1 MVFFPE
7 ILRTSCAEKARY
19 MNSKKLKRW
28 AIILASVIAV
38 TGTAA
43 TVGLRYATKAL
54 KGQVEQAL
62 GPESEVG
69 EIVAGWST
77 IEVRRVR
84 IRAPKGWP
92 AADALRAQRIVIAPD
107 LLGLVSGK
115 IRIDRIDIDQAYISV
130 LRTRDGRLRLL
141 PSLLE
146 RPKQAGATST
156 APAVSIGAIELRGGA
171 MEYFD
176 ATVRQPAHKIRLE
189 QLHAK
194 VADLEVPSLSGRTR
208 IDLDGTIK
216 GVHRNGTMAI
226 AGWTELADKNS
237 ELSTKLRGVDL
248 IALQPYL
255 IKATESG
262 VRRGT
267 MDLDIK
273 SKVRKNQLNAPGT
286 ITLSGLEL
294 APSDSGAG
302 TFMGVP
308 RQAVVTSLKDRDG
321 KIVVQFVLEGNLN
334 DPKFSL
340 NESFAKRM
348 GTSVAALL
356 GISIEGLARG
366 VGGTAEGLG
375 GVIKNL
381 FGQ

>member
-1 MVFFPE
+1 M
-7 ILRTSCAEKARY
+7 
-19 MNSKKLKRW
+19 KLKNLKRS
-28 AIILASVIAV
+28 AIILAGIIIV
-38 TGTAA
+38 TGIVAA
-43 TVGLRYATKAL
+43 IGLHYATKVL
-54 KGQVEQAL
+54 KSQVEQAL

-69 EIVAGWST
+69 EIVAGWSS
-77 IEVRRVR
+77 IEVRKVR

-92 AADALRAQRIVIAPD
+92 AADTLRAQRIVIAPD

-115 IRIDRIDIDQAYISV
+115 IRINRIDIDDAYISV
-130 LRTRDGRLRLL
+130 LRARDGRLRLL

-146 RPKQAGATST
+146 KPKPAGSTSS
-156 APAVSIGAIELRGGA
+156 APAVSIGAIELTGGVL
-171 MEYFD
+171 EFFD
-176 ATVRQPAHKIRLE
+176 ATGRQPAHKIRLE
-189 QLHAK
+189 QLHAN
-194 VADLEVPSLSGRTR
+194 VDDLEVPSLSGRTR
-208 IDLDGTIK
+208 IDLKGTIK

-226 AGWTELADKNS
+226 AGWSELADKNS
-237 ELSTKLRGVDL
+237 DLSTRLRGVDL

-267 MDLDIK
+267 MELDIK

-294 APSDSGAG
+294 ASSGSG

-308 RQAVVTSLKDRDG
+308 RDAVVTSLKDRDG

-348 GTSVAALL
+348 GTSVAAVL

-375 GVIKNL
+375 SVIKNL

>member
-1 MVFFPE
+1 
-7 ILRTSCAEKARY
+7 

-28 AIILASVIAV
+28 AIILAIVLAV
-38 TGTAA
+38 LGVAA
-43 TVGLRYATKAL
+43 TVGLHFATRAL
-54 KGQVEQAL
+54 KSQVEQAL

-69 EIVAGWST
+69 EIVAGWSA

-92 AADALRAQRIVIAPD
+92 TADTLRAQRIVITPD

-115 IRIDRIDIDQAYISV
+115 IRVNRIEIDQAYISV
-130 LRTRDGRLRLL
+130 LRARDGRLRLL

-146 RPKQAGATST
+146 KPKQAGSTST
-156 APAVSIGAIELRGGA
+156 APAVSIDAIELTNGVL
-171 MEYFD
+171 EYFD

-194 VADLEVPSLSGRTR
+194 VGNLEVPSLSGRTH
-208 IDLDGTIK
+208 IDLDGKIK
-216 GVHRNGTMAI
+216 GVHRNGTMVI

-237 ELSTKLRGVDL
+237 ELSTRLRGVDL

-255 IKATESG
+255 IKAAETG

-294 APSDSGAG
+294 APSGSGSG

-321 KIVVQFVLEGNLN
+321 KIVVQFVLEGNLS

>member
-1 MVFFPE
+1 
-7 ILRTSCAEKARY
+7 

-28 AIILASVIAV
+28 AIILASAIVV
-38 TGTAA
+38 LGTAA
-43 TVGLRYATKAL
+43 TVGLHYAAKAL
-54 KGQVEQAL
+54 KSQVEQAL
-62 GPESEVG
+62 GPESEVE

-77 IEVRRVR
+77 IEVRGIR

-92 AADALRAQRIVIAPD
+92 ATDALRAQRIVIAPD

-115 IRIDRIDIDQAYISV
+115 IRIDRIDIDQAYISM
-130 LRTRDGRLRLL
+130 LRARDGRLRLL

-146 RPKQAGATST
+146 RPKQAGGTST
-156 APAVSIGAIELRGGA
+156 AQAVSIGAIELRGGVL
-171 MEYFD
+171 EYFD
-176 ATVRQPAHKIRLE
+176 ATVRRPAHKIRLE

-194 VADLEVPSLSGRTR
+194 VDNLEVPSLSGRTG
-208 IDLDGTIK
+208 IDLKGTIK

-237 ELSTKLRGVDL
+237 ELSTRLRGVDL

-294 APSDSGAG
+294 APSDSGSG

-321 KIVVQFVLEGNLN
+321 KIVVEFVLEGNLN

-340 NESFAKRM
+340 NDSFAKRM
-348 GTSVAALL
+348 GMSVAAVL
-356 GISIEGLARG
+356 GISIEGLVSG
-366 VGGTAEGLG
+366 VGGAAGGLG
-375 GVIKNL
+375 GVIRNL

>member
-1 MVFFPE
+1 
-7 ILRTSCAEKARY
+7 
-19 MNSKKLKRW
+19 MNSRKIKRW
-28 AIILASVIAV
+28 AVILAGAIAV
-38 TGTAA
+38 TGLAA
-43 TVGLRYATKAL
+43 TVGLHFATKAL
-54 KGQVEQAL
+54 KSQVEQAL

-84 IRAPKGWP
+84 IRGPRGWP
-92 AADALRAQRIVIAPD
+92 AADTLRAQRIVIAPD
-107 LLGLVSGK
+107 LRSLVSGQ
-115 IRIDRIDIDQAYISV
+115 IRIGRIDIDQAYLSV

-146 RPKQAGATST
+146 KPKQAGSTST
-156 APAVSIGAIELRGGA
+156 APAVSIDAIKLSDGVLEF
-171 MEYFD
+171 FD
-176 ATVRQPAHKIRLE
+176 ATVRRPAHKIRLE

-194 VADLEVPSLSGRTR
+194 VDNLEVSSLSGRTH
-208 IDLDGTIK
+208 IDLKGTIK
-216 GVHRNGTMAI
+216 GAHRNGTMTI

-237 ELSTKLRGVDL
+237 ELSTRLRGVDL

-255 IKATESG
+255 IKAAESG

-286 ITLSGLEL
+286 ITLRGLEL
-294 APSDSGAG
+294 APSGSGTG

-308 RQAVVTSLKDRDG
+308 RQAVVSSLKDRDG

-334 DPKFSL
+334 DPQFSL
-340 NESFAKRM
+340 NENFAMRM

-375 GVIKNL
+375 SAIKNL

>member
-1 MVFFPE
+1 MH
-7 ILRTSCAEKARY
+7 
-19 MNSKKLKRW
+19 SKNLKRW
-28 AIILASVIAV
+28 AIILAGVIAV
-38 TGTAA
+38 IGIAA
-43 TVGLRYATKAL
+43 TVGLHYAAKAL
-54 KGQVEQAL
+54 KSQVEQAL

-84 IRAPKGWP
+84 IRAPNGWP

-107 LLGLVSGK
+107 LRGLVSGK

-130 LRTRDGRLRLL
+130 LRARDGRLRLL

-146 RPKQAGATST
+146 KPKKKAGKST
-156 APAVSIGAIELRGGA
+156 APAVSIGAIALSGGVL
-171 MEYFD
+171 EFFD
-176 ATVRQPAHKIRLE
+176 ATVRRPAHKIRLE

-194 VADLEVPSLSGRTR
+194 IDNLEVPSLSGRTR
-208 IDLDGTIK
+208 IDLEGTIK
-216 GVHRNGTMAI
+216 GVHRNGSMAI
-226 AGWTELADKNS
+226 GGWTELADKNS

-255 IKATESG
+255 IKATETG

-273 SKVRKNQLNAPGT
+273 SKVHKNQLNAPGI
-286 ITLSGLEL
+286 ITLRGLEL
-294 APSDSGAG
+294 APSDSSSG

-321 KIVVQFVLEGNLN
+321 KIVMQFILEGNLN

-340 NESFAKRM
+340 NESFAKYLGM
-348 GTSVAALL
+348 SVAAVL

-375 GVIKNL
+375 SVIKGL